1 MTVKNFMKNSKIERG
16 EKKIYEKL
24 DPKFEIWLLSVSI
37 ALGIPCLITALL
49 GVLYIMFC
57 YIDSHS

>member
-16 EKKIYEKL
+16 EKMKL
-24 DPKFEIWLLSVSI
+24 DPKTEIWLLSVSI
-37 ALGIPCLITALL
+37 ALGVPCFITALL

>member
-16 EKKIYEKL
+16 EKMEL

-37 ALGIPCLITALL
+37 ALGIPCLITPLL

>member
-1 MTVKNFMKNSKIERG
+1 MKNSKIKRG
-16 EKKIYEKL
+16 GKMEL
-24 DPKFEIWLLSVSI
+24 NPKTEIWLLSVSI
-37 ALGIPCLITALL
+37 ALGVPCFITALL